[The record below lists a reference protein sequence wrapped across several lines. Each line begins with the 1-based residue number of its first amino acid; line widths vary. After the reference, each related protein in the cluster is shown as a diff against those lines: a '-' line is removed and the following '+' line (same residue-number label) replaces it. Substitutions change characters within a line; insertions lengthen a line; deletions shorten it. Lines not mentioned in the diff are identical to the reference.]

1 MDSETT
7 YTVTD
12 LLNFAHEQKPIDFE
26 NAFKSIMADKMV
38 AAIDAK
44 KLEVA
49 SSLYASAEET
59 DSEEEV
65 EAGEE
70 TEVETDET
78 TEEETPEEETNGETA

>member
-1 MDSETT
+1 MDNENT

-26 NAFKSIMADKMV
+26 NAFKSVMADKMV

-49 SSLYASAEET
+49 SSLYSSAEET
-59 DSEEEV
+59 EEDETV
-65 EAGEE
+65 EADELE
-70 TEVETDET
+70 TESEQ
-78 TEEETPEEETNGETA
+78 EETPEEETNGETA